1 MGILCQLFQKWYIYL
16 NCDSPTIIIKQRKI
30 YKCMYA
36 ICDVLCVMS
45 EDGCSKFNFLK
56 VFILLPSAK
65 QKYPKWI
72 SFMSFGGHQI
82 DPCKALQIKIIPICT
97 LKPFDI
103 IL

>member
-1 MGILCQLFQKWYIYL
+1 
-16 NCDSPTIIIKQRKI
+16 
-30 YKCMYA
+30 MYA

-45 EDGCSKFNFLK
+45 EDGCSKFIFLK

-72 SFMSFGGHQI
+72 SFMSFGGHQFN
-82 DPCKALQIKIIPICT
+82 PCKALQIKIITICT